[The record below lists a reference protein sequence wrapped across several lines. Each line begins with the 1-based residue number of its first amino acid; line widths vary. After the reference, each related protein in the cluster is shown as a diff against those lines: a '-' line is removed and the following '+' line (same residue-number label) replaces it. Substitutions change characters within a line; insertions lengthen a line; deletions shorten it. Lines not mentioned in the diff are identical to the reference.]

1 RPAWRLVLSGA
12 VLLTAGWSY
21 VLLNRTAD
29 WHPWLRY
36 AVVAAGVIA
45 AAALLLTPAV
55 ADGAPVRRRA
65 MARRV
70 GVVAALSMAFAALAG
85 PAAYS
90 AQTIDTSHA
99 GALPSA
105 GPAAMAGVGGRGGP
119 MGAPGGARFGP
130 PPGQAGTGQAMP
142 GQGTIRQG
150 MPGQGGAATGG
161 TAGRAG
167 GFLGGAG
174 INQVPADLVTLL
186 RNGATG
192 YSWSAAAVTAMGAA
206 PLQIASGVP
215 VMAIG
220 GFNGTDPTPTLAEF
234 QKLVAQ
240 GKVHYFVATGGAPG
254 GAGRGTSSEIS
265 SWVAANYTAQTVGG
279 YTVYDLTTGA

>member
-1 RPAWRLVLSGA
+1 MPQHVALVGADLFPAYYELARGLKQVGALVTG
-12 VLLTAGWSY
+12 
-21 VLLNRTAD
+21 
-29 WHPWLRY
+29 
-36 AVVAAGVIA
+36 I
-45 AAALLLTPAV
+45 
-55 ADGAPVRRRA
+55 
-65 MARRV
+65 
-70 GVVAALSMAFAALAG
+70 G
-85 PAAYS
+85 P
-90 AQTIDTSHA
+90 TSHA

-105 GPAAMAGVGGRGGP
+105 GPVTTAGMGGRGGP

-130 PPGQAGTGQAMP
+130 PPGQAGTGQ
-142 GQGTIRQG
+142 GV
-150 MPGQGGAATGG
+150 PGQGGAPTGR
-161 TAGRAG
+161 AGRAG

-174 INQVPADLVTLL
+174 ISQVSADLVTLL

-220 GFNGTDPTPTLAEF
+220 GFNGTDPTPTPAEF

-265 SWVAANYTAQTVGG
+265 AWVAANYTARTVGG